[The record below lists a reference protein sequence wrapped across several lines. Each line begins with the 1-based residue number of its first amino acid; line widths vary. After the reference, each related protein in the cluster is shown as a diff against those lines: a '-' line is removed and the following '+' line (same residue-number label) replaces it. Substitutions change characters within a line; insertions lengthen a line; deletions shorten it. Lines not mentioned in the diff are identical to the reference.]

1 MEGPMDDPVPI
12 RRAAVG
18 CLVIALAGLA
28 LALIV
33 RPAIFSLAPARDDSA
48 VVVATAAEVADGPV
62 QREVLLTRSYGWP
75 GERDAG
81 EGRTQLS
88 VIVAP
93 GPFAGVTAVVASSP
107 VADGCPLEV
116 SAIGLTDCDG
126 NAWTLDG
133 VALETQLPPLPRFPV
148 EVVAGSVT
156 VDFTRTLTDTP

>member
-1 MEGPMDDPVPI
+1 MPMDDPVPI

-18 CLVIALAGLA
+18 CLVIALGGLA
-28 LALIV
+28 LALII

-48 VVVATAAEVADGPV
+48 VIVATAAEVSDGPV

-88 VIVAP
+88 VILAP
-93 GPFAGVTAVVASSP
+93 GPFAGVTAVAGASPLS
-107 VADGCPLEV
+107 ADCPLEV
-116 SAIGLTDCDG
+116 SAVGLTDCEG
-126 NAWTLDG
+126 SAWTLDG
-133 VALETQLPPLPRFPV
+133 VPLESGLPPLPRFPV

-156 VDFTRTLTDTP
+156 VDFTRTMSDAP